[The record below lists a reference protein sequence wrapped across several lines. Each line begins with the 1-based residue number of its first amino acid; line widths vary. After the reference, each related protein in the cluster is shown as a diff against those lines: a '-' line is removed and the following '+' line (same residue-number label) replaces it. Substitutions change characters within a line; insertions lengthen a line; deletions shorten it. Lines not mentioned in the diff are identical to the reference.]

1 MQMKQRTITLQE
13 AAKVYGA
20 RPQVLRDLRQQGCI
34 HGEKIGKHIYLRVV
48 DLERMFYGVKCGQQP

>member
-1 MQMKQRTITLQE
+1 MTPRTITLQE

-20 RPQVLRDLRQQGCI
+20 RPQVLRDLRQQGRI

-48 DLERMFYGVKCGQQP
+48 DLDRMFYGVGV

>member
-1 MQMKQRTITLQE
+1 MTQRTITLQE

-20 RPQVLRDLRQQGCI
+20 RPHVLRDLRQQGRI

-48 DLERMFYGVKCGQQP
+48 DLDRMFYGVGS